1 MNRAT
6 SAAEKGLSAIDC
18 LWLLHNYRK
27 RWLVPAAIVAIAA
40 AAYAI
45 VKPDTWTASQPL
57 VIRSEAVGKD
67 SSLGKF
73 RQIEDMKTA
82 QETLLELLRSRTV
95 LADALAQVGMPN
107 GYRKPAS
114 AFPDAEDIETLR
126 KRVRLIPPKGA
137 EFGKTEVFYLEVH
150 DTSRQRAVALC
161 RALGEL
167 LQQRYRHLRDI
178 RAQSMIDELVKAA
191 QLARADLEASTARL
205 SEIEQQLGADL
216 AEVRALQ
223 DPSYGDSA
231 LRRTLTEIT
240 AELRGVQAAIQADE
254 QLLDGLKTAHSDP
267 QRLLAMPSRLTAS
280 QPALQKLKEGLIE
293 AQLSAARMEGKMT
306 PDHPLVRAAREAANR
321 AADHLRAELPA
332 AIEGLELELR
342 VNRQRQSQLVERLAE
357 VDARLQRVAAL
368 RASYTALAAE
378 NRNRLAVL
386 EKAEQNLADARA
398 ALASANATSLIAPL
412 EEPTT
417 PHRPQG
423 PGRLAI
429 VLMGLC
435 GGLLVGLGVVYL
447 TAPASGPHSPAPAS
461 GPQIPAL
468 ADVDHRAE
476 AETKLRTTVGTLQ
489 NKKHLT
495 LKQALAKL
503 DGNGTA
509 VWQQPPHETK

>member
-1 MNRAT
+1 
-6 SAAEKGLSAIDC
+6 
-18 LWLLHNYRK
+18 
-27 RWLVPAAIVAIAA
+27 
-40 AAYAI
+40 
-45 VKPDTWTASQPL
+45 
-57 VIRSEAVGKD
+57 
-67 SSLGKF
+67 
-73 RQIEDMKTA
+73 
-82 QETLLELLRSRTV
+82 
-95 LADALAQVGMPN
+95 
-107 GYRKPAS
+107 
-114 AFPDAEDIETLR
+114 
-126 KRVRLIPPKGA
+126 
-137 EFGKTEVFYLEVH
+137 
-150 DTSRQRAVALC
+150 
-161 RALGEL
+161 
-167 LQQRYRHLRDI
+167 
-178 RAQSMIDELVKAA
+178 
-191 QLARADLEASTARL
+191 
-205 SEIEQQLGADL
+205 
-216 AEVRALQ
+216 
-223 DPSYGDSA
+223 
-231 LRRTLTEIT
+231 
-240 AELRGVQAAIQADE
+240 
-254 QLLDGLKTAHSDP
+254 
-267 QRLLAMPSRLTAS
+267 
-280 QPALQKLKEGLIE
+280 
-293 AQLSAARMEGKMT
+293 MT